1 MLKRTAYCGA
11 LTEKDIGREVTAC
24 GWVSARRDMGGVI
37 FVDLRDREGVLQAVF
52 DQSALPEEDFHA
64 AEELRDETVVA
75 VSGVVRRRDPETV
88 NEKIDTG
95 YVELRA
101 ARLEVLSQSA
111 RLPFSPERSAEVRD
125 ELRLRY
131 RFLDLRRAE
140 MQKNLRLR
148 HRVARVT
155 ADYLT
160 ENGFTEVETPIL
172 TKSTPEGARDY
183 LVPSRVHP
191 GEFYALPQSP
201 QIFKQLLMAGG
212 VDRYYQIARCFRDED
227 LRADRQPEFTQVD
240 MELSFVE
247 QEDVLQHLE
256 GLFCHIFKQ
265 AAGIEL
271 PRPFRRITWREAMDR
286 YGSDKPD
293 LRFDLPIV
301 DVTDWA
307 HGCGFS
313 VFEKAAQTGV
323 VRAIC
328 VPGGGVSLTRSDID
342 ELTDR
347 AVSLGAKGMAWV
359 ALRGDGSLSTILT
372 KFIGQGGMDA
382 LLERVHAGAGD
393 FVLFCADAE
402 STVRRV
408 LGGLRLALADR
419 LGLRRPEHSI
429 LFVTDFPMFEYSAEE
444 GRYVA
449 AHHPFTMPYEED
461 IPFLSSDPG
470 RVRALAYD
478 AVLDGVELGSG
489 SIRIHRSDV
498 QQAVFR
504 ALGFSPE
511 EIDRRFGFMVDAFR
525 YGTPPHGGFAFGL
538 DRLVMLLCGAP
549 SLREVIAFP
558 KLRDASCPL
567 CSAPTPVDEEQ
578 LRVLGL
584 SGDGTVQHA
593 AAKPTVRTPEVD
605 ADALARLARLRAGD
619 AQGLGEGLQ
628 DMVRFASRLENMAAG
643 DAPPARRP
651 VNVLRQDEIRA
662 GLTRGQVLAGAPQS
676 GEGCFIVPQGALGEG
691 AQA

>member
-1 MLKRTAYCGA
+1 MLKRTTYCGTLRA
-11 LTEKDIGREVTAC
+11 KDVGRRVTAC

-37 FVDLRDREGVLQAVF
+37 FVDLRDREGVLQVVF
-52 DQSALPEEDFHA
+52 ELGALPPEDFHT
-64 AEELRDETVVA
+64 AERLHDETVIA
-75 VSGVVRRRDPETV
+75 VSGVVRGRGAETV
-88 NEKIDTG
+88 NDKIPTG
-95 YVELRA
+95 RVELYA
-101 ARLEVLSQSA
+101 DRLEVLSRSE
-111 RLPFSPERSAEVRD
+111 RLPFAPDKGGEVRE
-125 ELRLRY
+125 ELRLHY

-148 HRVARVT
+148 HRVARAT

-160 ENGFTEVETPIL
+160 AQGFTEVETPIL
-172 TKSTPEGARDY
+172 TRSTPEGARDY

-240 MELSFVE
+240 MEMSFVE

-256 GLFCHIFKQ
+256 GLFCHIFQ
-265 AAGIEL
+265 EAAGVGL

-286 YGSDKPD
+286 YGTDKPD
-293 LRFDLPIV
+293 LRFDLPIC

-307 HGCGFS
+307 RGCGFS
-313 VFEKAAQTGV
+313 VFQKAAQGGV

-328 VPGGGVSLTRSDID
+328 VPGGGVSLSRSDID
-342 ELTDR
+342 SLTEK
-347 AVSLGAKGMAWV
+347 AVSLGAGGMAWA
-359 ALRGDGSLSTILT
+359 ALRGDGGVSTILT
-372 KFIGQGGMDA
+372 KFIGQSGMEA
-382 LLERVHAGAGD
+382 LFARVGAGPGD
-393 FVLFCADAE
+393 FVLFCADRE
-402 STVRRV
+402 RVVRRV

-419 LGLRRPEHSI
+419 LKLRRPEHAL
-429 LFVTDFPMFEYSAEE
+429 LFVTDFPMFEYSEEE

-449 AHHPFTMPYEED
+449 AHHPFTMPRQED
-461 IPFLSSDPG
+461 LPLLTDDPAA
-470 RVRALAYD
+470 VRALAYD

-489 SIRIHRSDV
+489 SIRIHRSDI

-504 ALGFSPE
+504 ALGFSPG

-567 CSAPTPVDEEQ
+567 SGAPTAVDEGQ

-584 SGDGTVQHA
+584 NGESGHTARAG
-593 AAKPTVRTPEVD
+593 RTALEVD
-605 ADALARLARLRAGD
+605 AAALARLARLSVRD
-619 AQGLGEGLQ
+619 AQGLGEDLAG
-628 DMVRFASRLENMAAG
+628 MVRFAGGLAG
-643 DAPPARRP
+643 LDERGAPPVRRP
-651 VNVLRQDEIRA
+651 VNVLRPDTPCA
-662 GLTRGQVLAGAPQS
+662 GLTREEVLSGAPQAAD
-676 GEGCFIVPQGALGEG
+676 GCFVVPKGALGEE